1 MCAVGVRRPYPIPE
15 VGPYDPEANENAHRS
30 YPDLTDVDSLAEAV
44 SGADV
49 VALLTE
55 WDEFRMADPEALG
68 DLVAH
73 NRIVDGRHAL
83 NANAYRASGWEYR
96 ALGRPADPT
105 TVALAEDSR
114 DVVSTLA

>member
-1 MCAVGVRRPYPIPE
+1 MRTRTARTPTSPTWIRSPRRCP
-15 VGPYDPEANENAHRS
+15 
-30 YPDLTDVDSLAEAV
+30 
-44 SGADV
+44 GADV

-83 NANAYRASGWEYR
+83 DANAYRASGWE
-96 ALGRPADPT
+96 
-105 TVALAEDSR
+105 
-114 DVVSTLA
+114 